1 MDSPDSDLTTGR
13 HVSLDVFDV
22 DLDQAVRAFQQHR
35 GLLVDGI
42 VGEATYR
49 ALKEASYRLGARTLA
64 HQFGAPMYGDDVAT
78 LQARLQ
84 DLGFYTGLVDG
95 HFGLQTHNGLM
106 SYQREYGLYPDGICG
121 PETLRSLYFLGSRV
135 TGGSLHAIR
144 EEELVR
150 RSGPRLSGKRVIVD
164 PGRGGD
170 DHGPIMQGLS
180 GPISEAD
187 ILWDLASRLESR
199 MTAIGMETFLSRPVG
214 RSPSDAERATTA
226 NTVGADLTISLRC
239 AALPGSAAN
248 GLASFHFGNSHGSVS
263 TIGRNLSDFIQREV
277 AARTGLRDC
286 RSHGRTWDLLRLTRM
301 PSVQVDIGYLTNPH
315 DRDLLALP
323 QTRDSIA
330 EGIPAAVKRLNL
342 LGKNDRPTG
351 TFTFAELLAHDMTNC
366 RFHVAGR
373 TQLRHNNRADPTD
386 RRIHDRLLPDVEI
399 RRTLTTNRN
408 VKPRNPPAT
417 PTSAGHLRRRPRSS
431 PQRLARMH
439 NAPTGRLEPARPAAT
454 PMAHR

>member
-1 MDSPDSDLTTGR
+1 MSSLRRGDRGGPVTEIRAALSALGLIDSPDADLTTGR
-13 HVSLDVFDV
+13 HVALDVFDE
-22 DLDQAVRAFQQHR
+22 DLDQAVRAFQQQR

-150 RSGPRLSGKRVIVD
+150 RSGPRLSGKRIIID

-170 DHGPIMQGLS
+170 DHGPIFSGPN
-180 GPISEAD
+180 GPISESD
-187 ILWDLASRLESR
+187 ILWDLGSRLEGR

-214 RSPSDAERATTA
+214 RSPSDAERAATA
-226 NTVGADLTISLRC
+226 NTVGADLMISLRC
-239 AALPGSAAN
+239 AALTGSPAN
-248 GLASFHFGNSHGSVS
+248 GVASFHFGNSHGSVS
-263 TIGRNLSDFIQREV
+263 TIGRNLADFIQRELV
-277 AARTGLRDC
+277 ARTGLRDC
-286 RSHGRTWDLLRLTRM
+286 RTHGRTWDLLRLTRM
-301 PSVQVDIGYLTNPH
+301 PTIQIDVGYITNPH
-315 DRDLLALP
+315 DRDLLVSE
-323 QTRDSIA
+323 QVRDSLA
-330 EGIPAAVKRLNL
+330 EGILAAVKRLYL

-351 TFTFAELLAHDMTNC
+351 TFTFAELLAHE
-366 RFHVAGR
+366 HSVEQAGR
-373 TQLRHNNRADPTD
+373 
-386 RRIHDRLLPDVEI
+386 
-399 RRTLTTNRN
+399 
-408 VKPRNPPAT
+408 
-417 PTSAGHLRRRPRSS
+417 
-431 PQRLARMH
+431 
-439 NAPTGRLEPARPAAT
+439 AAQ
-454 PMAHR
+454 A